1 MTIDTWLTSAIRQL
15 LDAGIPSA
23 RLDAELIMAHT
34 LRKERTWIHAHSD
47 ETLDPRYREIA
58 DARLSLRLD
67 RVPIAYIIGHKEF
80 YGRRFIV
87 TTSTLIPRPESEAM
101 IELLG
106 TLTLHPGMKLVDVGT
121 GSGCLGI
128 TAKLEHPEL
137 DVALLDIDKHA
148 LAVASKNA
156 TQHGATVECLKSNL
170 LAEYPYVTDVILANL
185 PYVDKEWNGSPELQH
200 EPSQA
205 LYADDNGL
213 SLIKQL
219 IDQSTNKLRSSG
231 YILLEAD
238 LRQHHAMTYYAEQ
251 HGLSHIE
258 TRGLIALYQSS

>member
-1 MTIDTWLTSAIRQL
+1 MTISAWLKSAISL
-15 LDAGIPSA
+15 LSKREIASA
-23 RLDAELIMAHT
+23 RLDAELILSHT
-34 LRKERTWIHAHSD
+34 LRKGRTWIHAHGD
-47 ETLDPRYREIA
+47 DILDARTQEIA
-58 DARLSLRLD
+58 NARLDLRLD
-67 RVPIAYIIGHKEF
+67 HVPIAYIIGHKDF
-80 YGRRFIV
+80 YGRRFTV

-106 TLTLHPGMKLVDVGT
+106 TLPLRPGMKLVDVGT
-121 GSGCLGI
+121 GSGCLGV

-156 TQHGATVECLKSNL
+156 TQHRLAVECLKSNL
-170 LAEYPYVTDVILANL
+170 LAEYPYVADIVLANL
-185 PYVDKEWNGSPELQH
+185 PYVNKEWNGSPELQH
-200 EPSQA
+200 EPSRA

-219 IDQSTNKLRSSG
+219 IDQSANKLRSGG